1 MTRKGLSPL
10 QVYIDTIRVISRY
23 QRLEYTE
30 AQSLLLISLRKGSGG
45 RRRLIQVLPNQGS
58 GIGVGRY
65 WSST

>member
-30 AQSLLLISLRKGSGG
+30 AQSLLLISLRKGSGDDDSYKCCRIKG
-45 RRRLIQVLPNQGS
+45 AE
-58 GIGVGRY
+58 
-65 WSST
+65 